1 MQNTLSVLEKENL
14 LRQQAGEC
22 HKRKAIEIGTQCQE
36 MAFRNETLSKQCE
49 EVRTNFY
56 NKSLHIPRS
65 SELLKLVF
73 VIS

>member
-56 NKSLHIPRS
+56 NSLHILHS